1 MKICII
7 SVDRIS
13 VLFTFC
19 SSIMIHQ
26 NENNSGKTVT
36 LCCFDIQLP
45 KSLKLFVETR
55 PSGMKLYL
63 SIFMSHFLSC
73 IIMLCIYVPF
83 GFILRYYF
91 FDDYYKPQM
100 LWPLI
105 NTLAYTGIGIFVSM
119 IFSFAYFKVK
129 IK

>member
-1 MKICII
+1 MYVNTKII
-7 SVDRIS
+7 
-13 VLFTFC
+13 
-19 SSIMIHQ
+19 
-26 NENNSGKTVT
+26 
-36 LCCFDIQLP
+36 
-45 KSLKLFVETR
+45 LFVETR